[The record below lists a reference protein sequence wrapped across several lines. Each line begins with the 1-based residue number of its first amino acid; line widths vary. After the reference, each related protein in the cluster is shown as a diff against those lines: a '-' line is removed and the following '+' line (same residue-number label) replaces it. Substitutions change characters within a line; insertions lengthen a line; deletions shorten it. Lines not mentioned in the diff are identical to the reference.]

1 MVFLAAS
8 TRLGLALE
16 ISGRELVEDAAL
28 LEAIATDPTLQ
39 LAPLVYVYKMLPWKI
54 VGSRDKNGRRYVSM

>member
-39 LAPLVYVYKMLPWKI
+39 LAPLVYVLQDVAMENCWI
-54 VGSRDKNGRRYVSM
+54 T